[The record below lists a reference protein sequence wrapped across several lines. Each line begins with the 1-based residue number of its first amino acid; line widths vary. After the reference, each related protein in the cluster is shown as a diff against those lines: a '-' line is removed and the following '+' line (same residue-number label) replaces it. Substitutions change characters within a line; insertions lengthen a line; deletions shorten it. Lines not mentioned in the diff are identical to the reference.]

1 MAQIQDACSN
11 ATGYGEKLVLG
22 QKGLRKLTS
31 RVEERLFKN
40 KIKPIINKIKSRK
53 KIIGMKLEQSNIDCQ
68 DIKQLNK
75 YSNLKFHK
83 VYKKRLPKMT
93 QMR

>member
-1 MAQIQDACSN
+1 
-11 ATGYGEKLVLG
+11 
-22 QKGLRKLTS
+22 
-31 RVEERLFKN
+31 
-40 KIKPIINKIKSRK
+40 
-53 KIIGMKLEQSNIDCQ
+53 MKLEQSNIDCQ

>member
-22 QKGLRKLTS
+22 QKRLRKLS
-31 RVEERLFKN
+31 LRLEEGFLK
-40 KIKPIINKIKSRK
+40 KKKKKKTKSKK